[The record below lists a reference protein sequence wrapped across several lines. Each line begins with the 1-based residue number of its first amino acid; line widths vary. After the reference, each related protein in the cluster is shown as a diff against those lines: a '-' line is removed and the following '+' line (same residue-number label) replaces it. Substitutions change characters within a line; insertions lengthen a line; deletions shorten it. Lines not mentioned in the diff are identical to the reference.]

1 MRKPRKLESGD
12 TIGIVAPASSFDI
25 DKFKKGVDMLS
36 DLGYQVKYER
46 VIFDPNWSKPDH
58 NRQRATQIN
67 RMFVDRE
74 VKAIFCAGAGYGSAE
89 IIPYL
94 DEKTIRKNPK
104 IFLGYSDIT
113 IILLYLQKLAKMVVF
128 HGPVVSGEI
137 YQGMHQLTLE
147 YLKRLFSETKPLGE
161 LKFPQLIAFK
171 PGVASGKLVGGNMSL
186 IIDSIGKPY
195 RIRTAGSILFL
206 EDVNEDFN
214 TIKSYFFR
222 LKRAGKFKNI
232 KGLLLGRMLDSAGKD
247 HDLRKL
253 MEKLFKGR
261 DIPVLY
267 GFPSGH
273 LRLRGGLHVTLPL
286 GLPVTID
293 ADRLSLTIAESAVI

>member
-1 MRKPRKLESGD
+1 MRKPRKLNSGD

-25 DKFKKGVDMLS
+25 DKFKSGVDLLNE
-36 DLGYQVKYER
+36 LGYKVKYEP
-46 VIFDPNWSKPDH
+46 VIFESDWSKPDH
-58 NRQRATQIN
+58 NRQRAMQIN
-67 RMFVDRE
+67 RMFADKE

-89 IIPYL
+89 TISYL
-94 DEKTIRKNPK
+94 DKRIIRRNPK
-104 IFLGYSDIT
+104 IFVGYSDIT

-128 HGPVVSGEI
+128 HGPVISGEI
-137 YQGMHQLTLE
+137 YKGMHKLTLE
-147 YLKRLFSETKPLGE
+147 YLRRLFSENKPLGE

-171 PGVASGKLVGGNMSL
+171 PGVATGKLVGGNMSL
-186 IIDSIGKPY
+186 VIDSIGKAY
-195 RIRTAGSILFL
+195 RIRTAGCILFL
-206 EDVNEDFN
+206 EDVNEDLN
-214 TIKSYFFR
+214 TIKSYFSR

-232 KGLLLGRMLDSAGKD
+232 KGLLIGRMLNSSGKD
-247 HDLRKL
+247 HDLSKII
-253 MEKLFKGR
+253 ENLFKGR

-293 ADRLSLTIAESAVI
+293 ADKLSLSVAESAVI

>member
-1 MRKPRKLESGD
+1 MRKPRKLNSGD

-25 DKFKKGVDMLS
+25 DKFKRGVELLKE
-36 DLGYQVKYER
+36 LGYKVKYER
-46 VIFDPNWSKPDH
+46 VIFDPGWSKSDH
-58 NRQRATQIN
+58 NRERAMQIN
-67 RMFVDRE
+67 RMFADKE
-74 VKAIFCAGAGYGSAE
+74 VKAIFCAEAGYGSAE
-89 IIPYL
+89 TISYL
-94 DEKTIRKNPK
+94 DKKAIRRNPK
-104 IFLGYSDIT
+104 IFVGYSDIT
-113 IILLYLQKLAKMVVF
+113 IILLYLQKLANMVVF

-137 YQGMHQLTLE
+137 YKGMHKLTLE
-147 YLKRLFSETKPLGE
+147 YLRRFFSETKPLGE

-171 PGVASGKLVGGNMSL
+171 PGVATGKLVGGNMSL

-214 TIKSYFFR
+214 TIKSYFSR

-232 KGLLLGRMLDSAGKD
+232 RGLLLGRMLNSSGKD
-247 HDLRKL
+247 HDLHKL
-253 MEKLFKGR
+253 VENLFKGR

-286 GLPVTID
+286 GLPVTIN
-293 ADRLSLTIAESAVI
+293 ADKLSLTVAESAVI

>member
-1 MRKPRKLESGD
+1 MRKPQKLELGD
-12 TIGIVAPASSFDI
+12 TIGIVAPASSFDV
-25 DKFKKGVDMLS
+25 DKFKSGVELLKE
-36 DLGYQVKYER
+36 LGYKVKYER
-46 VIFDPNWSKPDH
+46 VIFDPKWSKPDH
-58 NRQRATQIN
+58 DRQRAMQIN
-67 RMFVDRE
+67 RMFADKE
-74 VKAIFCAGAGYGSAE
+74 VRAIFCAEAGYGSAE

-128 HGPVVSGEI
+128 HGPIVSGEI

-147 YLKRLFSETKPLGE
+147 YLQRLFSETKPLGE

-171 PGVASGKLVGGNMSL
+171 LGVATGKLVGGNMSL
-186 IIDSIGKPY
+186 IIDSIGKSY

-214 TIKSYFFR
+214 TIRNYFFR
-222 LKRAGKFKNI
+222 LKRSGKFKNI
-232 KGLLLGRMLDSAGKD
+232 KGLLLGRMLDSSGKD

-253 MEKLFKGR
+253 IEKLFKGQ

-293 ADRLSLTIAESAVI
+293 ADRLSLTVAESAVV